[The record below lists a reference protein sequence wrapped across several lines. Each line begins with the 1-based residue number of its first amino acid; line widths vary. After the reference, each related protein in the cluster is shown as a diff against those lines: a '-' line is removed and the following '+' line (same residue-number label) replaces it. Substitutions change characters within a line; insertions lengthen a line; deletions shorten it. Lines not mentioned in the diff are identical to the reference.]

1 MWKVVIQAGHR
12 TRLFYLNM
20 SLGSVLPIV
29 KYQVILIVYTLSL
42 TGTVARCMNSHFRSR
57 TVPEQWYK
65 ALHNAFKG
73 FFFFSS
79 LRTSNHFEMLLLLLR
94 LLCFSCT
101 LISLLSTALMWPNS
115 VWWGKGVSRTCPVL
129 KLPVRQ
135 AQIFSQCVRQPRVLA

>member
-57 TVPEQWYK
+57 TVPEQ
-65 ALHNAFKG
+65 
-73 FFFFSS
+73 
-79 LRTSNHFEMLLLLLR
+79 
-94 LLCFSCT
+94 
-101 LISLLSTALMWPNS
+101 
-115 VWWGKGVSRTCPVL
+115 
-129 KLPVRQ
+129 
-135 AQIFSQCVRQPRVLA
+135 